1 MLTLV
6 FYIQDAVDDSYTYDS
21 IRAAAGDAK
30 IVADHWGWHAD
41 SLSKAGRQVKR
52 AAQGQLDARAAHALE
67 QAGASLQQSAADSAA
82 QATEALRALIINME
96 RSAR

>member
-6 FYIQDAVDDSYTYDS
+6 FYIQDAVDDS
-21 IRAAAGDAK
+21 IRAAAGDAR

-52 AAQGQLDARAAHALE
+52 AAQGQLYAIAALALL
-67 QAGASLQQSAADSAA
+67 QAGASLQQCAADSA
-82 QATEALRALIINME
+82 QSLLPRLQ
-96 RSAR
+96 RP